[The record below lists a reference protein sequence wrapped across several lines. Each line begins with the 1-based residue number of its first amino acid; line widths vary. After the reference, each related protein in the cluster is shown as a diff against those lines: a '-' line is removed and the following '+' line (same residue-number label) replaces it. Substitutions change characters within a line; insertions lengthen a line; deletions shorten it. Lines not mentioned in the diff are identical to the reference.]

1 MPDNAQR
8 QRDHGNSIAGRP
20 YNRNTQGVI
29 SHRDFSV
36 GPGRAQARPGRQS
49 RIRHTNMRIA
59 FIGGGVM
66 AQAIISGVKD
76 AGLDTSIIVGEPF
89 EVRRESLKNDLGI
102 EVTASN
108 REAIAG
114 ADLVVLSVKPQQ
126 LGVVAEELNGAL
138 AADQTVLSIMA
149 GVKMHSIGL
158 KLNHKRL
165 IRVMPN
171 TPAQIRKGISAWTAS
186 DDVDQATL
194 DFVASMLG
202 AIGDE
207 LKFSDEKSIDI
218 ATALSGSG
226 PGYVFMFIEALSD
239 AGVELGLPVH
249 VARHLASQT
258 VLGSAALQLESG
270 KHPAELRNM
279 VTSPGGT
286 TAAGLAALEIGG
298 FRAAVAEA
306 VRMAFERGEELAG
319 GK

>member
-1 MPDNAQR
+1 
-8 QRDHGNSIAGRP
+8 
-20 YNRNTQGVI
+20 
-29 SHRDFSV
+29 
-36 GPGRAQARPGRQS
+36 
-49 RIRHTNMRIA
+49 
-59 FIGGGVM
+59 M

-76 AGLDTSIIVGEPF
+76 AGLDASIIVGEPF
-89 EVRRESLKNDLGI
+89 EARRESLKSDLGV

-114 ADLVVLSVKPQQ
+114 ADIVVLSVKPQQ
-126 LGVVAEELNGAL
+126 LEAVAEELDGAL
-138 AADQTVLSIMA
+138 NADQTVLSIMA
-149 GVKMHSIGL
+149 GVKIHSIGL
-158 KLNHKRL
+158 KLNHTKL

-186 DDVDQATL
+186 DDVEQATL
-194 DFVASMLG
+194 DFVASMLS

-207 LKFSDEKSIDI
+207 LKFSDEKNIDI

-226 PGYVFMFIEALSD
+226 PGYVFVFIEALTD

-258 VLGSAALQLESG
+258 VLGSAALQRESG

-286 TAAGLAALEIGG
+286 TAAGLAALEMGG
-298 FRAAVAEA
+298 FRANVAEA
-306 VRMAFERGEELAG
+306 VRAAFERGEELAG

>member
-1 MPDNAQR
+1 
-8 QRDHGNSIAGRP
+8 
-20 YNRNTQGVI
+20 
-29 SHRDFSV
+29 
-36 GPGRAQARPGRQS
+36 
-49 RIRHTNMRIA
+49 
-59 FIGGGVM
+59 M

-76 AGLDTSIIVGEPF
+76 AGLDASIIVGEPF
-89 EVRRESLKNDLGI
+89 EARRESLKSDLGV

-114 ADLVVLSVKPQQ
+114 ADIVVLSVKPQQ
-126 LGVVAEELNGAL
+126 LEAVAEELDGAL
-138 AADQTVLSIMA
+138 NADQTVLSIMA
-149 GVKMHSIGL
+149 GVKIHSIGL
-158 KLNHKRL
+158 KLNHTKL

-186 DDVDQATL
+186 DDVEQATL
-194 DFVASMLG
+194 DFVASMLS

-207 LKFSDEKSIDI
+207 LKFSDEKHIDI

-226 PGYVFMFIEALSD
+226 PGYVFVFIEALTD

-258 VLGSAALQLESG
+258 VLGSAALQRESG

-286 TAAGLAALEIGG
+286 TAAGLAALEMGG
-298 FRAAVAEA
+298 FRANVAEA
-306 VRMAFERGEELAG
+306 VRAAFERGEELAG

>member
-1 MPDNAQR
+1 
-8 QRDHGNSIAGRP
+8 
-20 YNRNTQGVI
+20 
-29 SHRDFSV
+29 
-36 GPGRAQARPGRQS
+36 
-49 RIRHTNMRIA
+49 MRIA

-66 AQAIISGVKD
+66 AHAIISGVKD
-76 AGLDTSIIVGEPF
+76 AGLDASIIVGEPF
-89 EVRRESLKNDLGI
+89 EARRESLKSDLGV

-114 ADLVVLSVKPQQ
+114 ADIVVLSVKPQQ
-126 LGVVAEELNGAL
+126 LEAVAEELDGAL
-138 AADQTVLSIMA
+138 NADQTVLSIMA
-149 GVKMHSIGL
+149 GVKIHSIGL
-158 KLNHKRL
+158 KLNHTKL

-186 DDVDQATL
+186 DDVEQATL
-194 DFVASMLG
+194 DFVASMLS

-207 LKFSDEKSIDI
+207 LKFSDEKNIDI

-226 PGYVFMFIEALSD
+226 PGYVFVFIEALTD

-258 VLGSAALQLESG
+258 VLGSAALQRESG

-286 TAAGLAALEIGG
+286 TAAGLAALEMGG
-298 FRAAVAEA
+298 FRANVADA
-306 VRMAFERGEELAG
+306 VRAAFERGEELAG

>member
-1 MPDNAQR
+1 
-8 QRDHGNSIAGRP
+8 
-20 YNRNTQGVI
+20 
-29 SHRDFSV
+29 
-36 GPGRAQARPGRQS
+36 
-49 RIRHTNMRIA
+49 
-59 FIGGGVM
+59 M

-76 AGLDTSIIVGEPF
+76 AGLDASIIVGEPI
-89 EVRRESLKNDLGI
+89 EARRQSLQNDLGI

-108 REAIAG
+108 SEAIAG
-114 ADLVVLSVKPQQ
+114 ADIVVLAVKPQQ
-126 LGVVAEELNGAL
+126 LAAVAEELTGAL
-138 AADQTVLSIMA
+138 IASQTVLSIMA

-158 KLNHKRL
+158 KLNHTKL

-194 DFVASMLG
+194 DFVASMLR

-226 PGYVFMFIEALSD
+226 PGYVFVFIEALAD

-258 VLGSAALQLESG
+258 VLGSAALQRESG
-270 KHPAELRNM
+270 KHPAELRDM

-298 FRAAVAEA
+298 FRATVAEA
-306 VRMAFERGEELAG
+306 VRTAFERGEELAG

>member
-1 MPDNAQR
+1 
-8 QRDHGNSIAGRP
+8 
-20 YNRNTQGVI
+20 
-29 SHRDFSV
+29 
-36 GPGRAQARPGRQS
+36 
-49 RIRHTNMRIA
+49 MRIA

-76 AGLDTSIIVGEPF
+76 AGLDASIIVGEPF
-89 EVRRESLKNDLGI
+89 EVRRESLKNDLGV
-102 EVTASN
+102 EATAN
-108 REAIAG
+108 NKETVAG
-114 ADLVVLSVKPQQ
+114 ADIVVLAIKPQQ
-126 LGVVAEELNGAL
+126 LDAVADELKTVLKAN
-138 AADQTVLSIMA
+138 QTLLSIMA

-158 KLNHKRL
+158 KFGHKKL

-171 TPAQIRKGISAWTAS
+171 TPVQIRKGISAWTVS
-186 DDVDQATL
+186 DDVDQETI
-194 DFVASMLG
+194 DFVASMLK

-226 PGYVFMFIEALSD
+226 PGYVFVMIEAMAD

-258 VLGSAALQLESG
+258 VLGSAALQRETG

-279 VTSPGGT
+279 VTSPAGT
-286 TAAGLAALEIGG
+286 TAAGLAALENGG
-298 FRAAVAEA
+298 FRATIAGA
-306 VRMAFERGEELAG
+306 VRTAYERGEELAG

>member
-1 MPDNAQR
+1 
-8 QRDHGNSIAGRP
+8 
-20 YNRNTQGVI
+20 
-29 SHRDFSV
+29 
-36 GPGRAQARPGRQS
+36 
-49 RIRHTNMRIA
+49 
-59 FIGGGVM
+59 M

-76 AGLDTSIIVGEPF
+76 AGLDASIIVGEPF
-89 EVRRESLKNDLGI
+89 EARRESLKSDLGV

-114 ADLVVLSVKPQQ
+114 ADIVVLSVKPQQ
-126 LGVVAEELNGAL
+126 LEAVAEELDGAL
-138 AADQTVLSIMA
+138 NADQTVLSIMA
-149 GVKMHSIGL
+149 GVKIHSIGL
-158 KLNHKRL
+158 KLNHTKL

-186 DDVDQATL
+186 DDVEQATL
-194 DFVASMLG
+194 DFVASMLS

-207 LKFSDEKSIDI
+207 LKFSDEKNIDI

-226 PGYVFMFIEALSD
+226 PGYVFVFIEALTD

-249 VARHLASQT
+249 IARHLASQT
-258 VLGSAALQLESG
+258 VLGSAALQRESG

-286 TAAGLAALEIGG
+286 TAAGLAALEMGG
-298 FRAAVAEA
+298 FRANVADA
-306 VRMAFERGEELAG
+306 VRAAFERGEELAG

>member
-1 MPDNAQR
+1 
-8 QRDHGNSIAGRP
+8 
-20 YNRNTQGVI
+20 
-29 SHRDFSV
+29 
-36 GPGRAQARPGRQS
+36 
-49 RIRHTNMRIA
+49 MRIA

-76 AGLDTSIIVGEPF
+76 AGLDASIIVGEPF
-89 EVRRESLKNDLGI
+89 EDRRESLQNDLGV
-102 EVTASN
+102 EVTANN
-108 REAIAG
+108 REAVTG
-114 ADLVVLSVKPQQ
+114 ADIVVLSVKPQQ
-126 LGVVAEELNGAL
+126 LGEVAEDLKGAL
-138 AADQTVLSIMA
+138 TAEQTVMSIMA

-158 KLNHKRL
+158 QLDHTKL

-186 DDVDQATL
+186 DNVDQATL
-194 DFVASMLG
+194 DFVASMLK

-226 PGYVFMFIEALSD
+226 PGYVFVFIEALAD

-258 VLGSAALQLESG
+258 VLGSAALQRESG
-270 KHPAELRNM
+270 KHPADLRNM

-298 FRAAVAEA
+298 FRATVAEA
-306 VRMAFERGEELAG
+306 VRAAFERGEELAG

>member
-1 MPDNAQR
+1 
-8 QRDHGNSIAGRP
+8 
-20 YNRNTQGVI
+20 
-29 SHRDFSV
+29 
-36 GPGRAQARPGRQS
+36 
-49 RIRHTNMRIA
+49 
-59 FIGGGVM
+59 M

-76 AGLDTSIIVGEPF
+76 AGLDASIIVGEPV
-89 EVRRESLKNDLGI
+89 EVRRESLKNDLGV

-108 REAIAG
+108 GEAIAG
-114 ADLVVLSVKPQQ
+114 ADIVVLSVKPQQ
-126 LGVVAEELNGAL
+126 LDAVAEDLKGVL
-138 AADQTVLSIMA
+138 TADQTVLSIMA

-158 KLNHKRL
+158 KLNHTKL

-171 TPAQIRKGISAWTAS
+171 TPAQIRKGISAWMAS
-186 DDVDQATL
+186 DDVDQSTL
-194 DFVASMLG
+194 DFVASMLR

-207 LKFSDEKSIDI
+207 LKFDDEKSIDI

-226 PGYVFMFIEALSD
+226 PGYVFVFIEALAD

-258 VLGSAALQLESG
+258 VFGSAALQRESG

-286 TAAGLAALEIGG
+286 TAVGLAALEIGG

-306 VRMAFERGEELAG
+306 VRPAFERGEELAG

>member
-1 MPDNAQR
+1 
-8 QRDHGNSIAGRP
+8 
-20 YNRNTQGVI
+20 
-29 SHRDFSV
+29 
-36 GPGRAQARPGRQS
+36 
-49 RIRHTNMRIA
+49 
-59 FIGGGVM
+59 M

-76 AGLDTSIIVGEPF
+76 AGLDASIIVGEPF
-89 EVRRESLKNDLGI
+89 EARRESLQNDLGV
-102 EVTASN
+102 EVTPSN

-114 ADLVVLSVKPQQ
+114 ADIVVLSVKPQQ
-126 LGVVAEELNGAL
+126 LDAVTEDLKGAL

-149 GVKMHSIGL
+149 GIKMHTIGL
-158 KLNHKRL
+158 KLGHTRL

-171 TPAQIRKGISAWTAS
+171 TPAQIRQGISAWTAS
-186 DDVDQATL
+186 DDVDQPTL
-194 DFVASMLG
+194 DFVTSMLQ

-226 PGYVFMFIEALSD
+226 PAYVFVFIEALTD

-258 VLGSAALQLESG
+258 VLGSAALLRESG
-270 KHPAELRNM
+270 KHPAELRDM

-298 FRAAVAEA
+298 FRAIVAEA
-306 VRMAFERGEELAG
+306 VRTAFERGEELAG

>member
-1 MPDNAQR
+1 
-8 QRDHGNSIAGRP
+8 
-20 YNRNTQGVI
+20 
-29 SHRDFSV
+29 
-36 GPGRAQARPGRQS
+36 
-49 RIRHTNMRIA
+49 
-59 FIGGGVM
+59 M

-76 AGLDTSIIVGEPF
+76 AGLDASIIVGEPF
-89 EVRRESLKNDLGI
+89 EARRESLKSDLGV

-114 ADLVVLSVKPQQ
+114 ADIVVLSVKPQQ
-126 LGVVAEELNGAL
+126 LEAVAEELDGAL
-138 AADQTVLSIMA
+138 NADQTVLSIMA
-149 GVKMHSIGL
+149 GVKIHSIGL
-158 KLNHKRL
+158 KLNHTKI

-186 DDVDQATL
+186 DDVEQATL
-194 DFVASMLG
+194 DFVASMLS

-207 LKFSDEKSIDI
+207 LKFNDEKNIDI

-226 PGYVFMFIEALSD
+226 PGYVFVFIEALTD

-258 VLGSAALQLESG
+258 VLGSAALQRESG

-286 TAAGLAALEIGG
+286 TAAGLAALEMGG
-298 FRAAVAEA
+298 FRANVADA
-306 VRMAFERGEELAG
+306 VRAAFERGEELAG

>member
-1 MPDNAQR
+1 
-8 QRDHGNSIAGRP
+8 
-20 YNRNTQGVI
+20 
-29 SHRDFSV
+29 
-36 GPGRAQARPGRQS
+36 
-49 RIRHTNMRIA
+49 
-59 FIGGGVM
+59 M
-66 AQAIISGVKD
+66 AHAIISGVKD
-76 AGLDTSIIVGEPF
+76 AGLDASIIVGEPF
-89 EVRRESLKNDLGI
+89 EARRESLKSDLGV

-114 ADLVVLSVKPQQ
+114 ADIVVLSVKPQQ
-126 LGVVAEELNGAL
+126 LEAVAEELDGAL
-138 AADQTVLSIMA
+138 NADQTVLSIMA
-149 GVKMHSIGL
+149 GVKIHSIGL
-158 KLNHKRL
+158 KLNHTKL

-186 DDVDQATL
+186 DDVEQATL
-194 DFVASMLG
+194 DFVASMLS

-207 LKFSDEKSIDI
+207 LKFSDEKHIDI

-226 PGYVFMFIEALSD
+226 PGYVFVFIEALTD

-258 VLGSAALQLESG
+258 VLGSAALQRESG

-286 TAAGLAALEIGG
+286 TAAGLAALEMGG
-298 FRAAVAEA
+298 FRANVADA
-306 VRMAFERGEELAG
+306 VRAAFERGEELAG

>member
-1 MPDNAQR
+1 
-8 QRDHGNSIAGRP
+8 
-20 YNRNTQGVI
+20 
-29 SHRDFSV
+29 
-36 GPGRAQARPGRQS
+36 
-49 RIRHTNMRIA
+49 
-59 FIGGGVM
+59 M

-76 AGLDTSIIVGEPF
+76 AGLDASIIVGEPF
-89 EVRRESLKNDLGI
+89 EARRESLKSDLGV

-108 REAIAG
+108 LEAIAG
-114 ADLVVLSVKPQQ
+114 ADIVVLSVKPQQ
-126 LGVVAEELNGAL
+126 LEAVAEELDGAL
-138 AADQTVLSIMA
+138 NADQTVLSIMA
-149 GVKMHSIGL
+149 GVKIHSIGL
-158 KLNHKRL
+158 KLNHTKL

-186 DDVDQATL
+186 DDVEQATL
-194 DFVASMLG
+194 DFVASMLS

-207 LKFSDEKSIDI
+207 LKFSDEKNIDI

-226 PGYVFMFIEALSD
+226 PGYVFVFIEALTD

-258 VLGSAALQLESG
+258 VLGSAALQRESG

-286 TAAGLAALEIGG
+286 TAAGLAALEMGG
-298 FRAAVAEA
+298 FRANVAEA
-306 VRMAFERGEELAG
+306 VRAAFERGEELAG

>member
-1 MPDNAQR
+1 
-8 QRDHGNSIAGRP
+8 
-20 YNRNTQGVI
+20 
-29 SHRDFSV
+29 
-36 GPGRAQARPGRQS
+36 
-49 RIRHTNMRIA
+49 
-59 FIGGGVM
+59 M

-76 AGLDTSIIVGEPF
+76 AGLDASIIVGEPF
-89 EVRRESLKNDLGI
+89 EARRESLKSDLGV

-114 ADLVVLSVKPQQ
+114 ADIVVLSVKPQQ
-126 LGVVAEELNGAL
+126 LEAVAEELDGAL
-138 AADQTVLSIMA
+138 NADQTVLSIMA
-149 GVKMHSIGL
+149 GVKIHSIGL
-158 KLNHKRL
+158 KLNHTKL

-186 DDVDQATL
+186 DDVEQATL
-194 DFVASMLG
+194 DFVASMLS

-207 LKFSDEKSIDI
+207 LKFSDEKYIDI

-226 PGYVFMFIEALSD
+226 PGYVFVFIEALTD

-258 VLGSAALQLESG
+258 VLGSAALQRESG

-286 TAAGLAALEIGG
+286 TAAGLAALEMGG
-298 FRAAVAEA
+298 FRANVAEA
-306 VRMAFERGEELAG
+306 VRAAFERGEELAG

>member
-1 MPDNAQR
+1 
-8 QRDHGNSIAGRP
+8 
-20 YNRNTQGVI
+20 
-29 SHRDFSV
+29 
-36 GPGRAQARPGRQS
+36 
-49 RIRHTNMRIA
+49 MRIA

-76 AGLDTSIIVGEPF
+76 AGLDASIIVGEPF
-89 EVRRESLKNDLGI
+89 EARRESLKSDLGV

-114 ADLVVLSVKPQQ
+114 ADIVVLSVKPQQ
-126 LGVVAEELNGAL
+126 LEAVAEELDGAL
-138 AADQTVLSIMA
+138 NADQTVLSIMA
-149 GVKMHSIGL
+149 GVKIHSIGL
-158 KLNHKRL
+158 KLNHTKI

-186 DDVDQATL
+186 DDVEQATL
-194 DFVASMLG
+194 DFVARMLS

-207 LKFSDEKSIDI
+207 LKFSDEKNIDI

-226 PGYVFMFIEALSD
+226 PGYVFVFIEALTD

-258 VLGSAALQLESG
+258 VLGSAALQRESG

-286 TAAGLAALEIGG
+286 TAAGLAALEMGG
-298 FRAAVAEA
+298 FRANVADA
-306 VRMAFERGEELAG
+306 VRAAFERGEELAG

>member
-1 MPDNAQR
+1 
-8 QRDHGNSIAGRP
+8 
-20 YNRNTQGVI
+20 
-29 SHRDFSV
+29 
-36 GPGRAQARPGRQS
+36 
-49 RIRHTNMRIA
+49 MRIA

-76 AGLDTSIIVGEPF
+76 AGLDASIIVGEPF
-89 EVRRESLKNDLGI
+89 EARRESLKSDLGV

-114 ADLVVLSVKPQQ
+114 ADIVVLSVKPQQ
-126 LGVVAEELNGAL
+126 LEAVAEELDGAL
-138 AADQTVLSIMA
+138 NADQTVLSIMA
-149 GVKMHSIGL
+149 GVKIHSIGL
-158 KLNHKRL
+158 KLNHTKL

-186 DDVDQATL
+186 DDVEQATL
-194 DFVASMLG
+194 DFVASMLS

-207 LKFSDEKSIDI
+207 LKFSDEKHIDI

-226 PGYVFMFIEALSD
+226 PGYVFVFIEALTD

-258 VLGSAALQLESG
+258 VLGSAALQRESG

-286 TAAGLAALEIGG
+286 TAAGLAALEMGG
-298 FRAAVAEA
+298 FRANVAEA
-306 VRMAFERGEELAG
+306 VRAAFERGEELAG

>member
-1 MPDNAQR
+1 
-8 QRDHGNSIAGRP
+8 
-20 YNRNTQGVI
+20 
-29 SHRDFSV
+29 
-36 GPGRAQARPGRQS
+36 
-49 RIRHTNMRIA
+49 
-59 FIGGGVM
+59 M

-76 AGLDTSIIVGEPF
+76 AGLDGEPF
-89 EVRRESLKNDLGI
+89 EARRESLKSDLGV

-114 ADLVVLSVKPQQ
+114 ADIVVLSVKPQQ
-126 LGVVAEELNGAL
+126 LEAVAEELDGAL
-138 AADQTVLSIMA
+138 NADQTVLSIMA
-149 GVKMHSIGL
+149 GVKIHSIGL
-158 KLNHKRL
+158 KLNHTKL

-186 DDVDQATL
+186 DDVEQATL
-194 DFVASMLG
+194 DFVASMLS

-207 LKFSDEKSIDI
+207 LKFSDEKNIDI

-226 PGYVFMFIEALSD
+226 PGYVFVFIEALTD

-258 VLGSAALQLESG
+258 VLGSAALQRESG

-286 TAAGLAALEIGG
+286 TAAGLAALEMGG
-298 FRAAVAEA
+298 FRANVAEA
-306 VRMAFERGEELAG
+306 VRAAFERGEELAG

>member
-1 MPDNAQR
+1 
-8 QRDHGNSIAGRP
+8 
-20 YNRNTQGVI
+20 
-29 SHRDFSV
+29 
-36 GPGRAQARPGRQS
+36 
-49 RIRHTNMRIA
+49 
-59 FIGGGVM
+59 M
-66 AQAIISGVKD
+66 AHAIISGVKD
-76 AGLDTSIIVGEPF
+76 AGLDASIVVGEPF
-89 EVRRESLKNDLGI
+89 EARRESLKSDLGV

-114 ADLVVLSVKPQQ
+114 ADIVVLSVKPQQ
-126 LGVVAEELNGAL
+126 LEAVAEELDGAL
-138 AADQTVLSIMA
+138 NADQTVLSIMA
-149 GVKMHSIGL
+149 GVKIHSIGL
-158 KLNHKRL
+158 KLNHTKL

-186 DDVDQATL
+186 DDVEQATL
-194 DFVASMLG
+194 DFVASMLS

-207 LKFSDEKSIDI
+207 LKFSDEKNIDI

-226 PGYVFMFIEALSD
+226 PGYVFVFIEALTD

-258 VLGSAALQLESG
+258 VLGSAALQRESG

-286 TAAGLAALEIGG
+286 TAAGLAALEMGG
-298 FRAAVAEA
+298 FRANVADA
-306 VRMAFERGEELAG
+306 VRAAFERGEELAG

>member
-1 MPDNAQR
+1 
-8 QRDHGNSIAGRP
+8 
-20 YNRNTQGVI
+20 
-29 SHRDFSV
+29 
-36 GPGRAQARPGRQS
+36 
-49 RIRHTNMRIA
+49 
-59 FIGGGVM
+59 M

-76 AGLDTSIIVGEPF
+76 AGLDASIIVGEPF
-89 EVRRESLKNDLGI
+89 EARRESLKSDLGV

-114 ADLVVLSVKPQQ
+114 ADIVVLSVKPQQ
-126 LGVVAEELNGAL
+126 LEAVAEELDGAL
-138 AADQTVLSIMA
+138 NADQTVLSIMA
-149 GVKMHSIGL
+149 GVKIHSIGL
-158 KLNHKRL
+158 KLNHTKL

-186 DDVDQATL
+186 DDVEQATL
-194 DFVASMLG
+194 DFVASMLS

-207 LKFSDEKSIDI
+207 LKFSDEKNIDI

-226 PGYVFMFIEALSD
+226 PGYEFVFIEALTD

-258 VLGSAALQLESG
+258 VLGSAALQRESG

-286 TAAGLAALEIGG
+286 TAAGLAALEMGG
-298 FRAAVAEA
+298 FRANVADA
-306 VRMAFERGEELAG
+306 VRAAFERGEELAG

>member
-1 MPDNAQR
+1 
-8 QRDHGNSIAGRP
+8 
-20 YNRNTQGVI
+20 
-29 SHRDFSV
+29 
-36 GPGRAQARPGRQS
+36 
-49 RIRHTNMRIA
+49 
-59 FIGGGVM
+59 M

-76 AGLDTSIIVGEPF
+76 AGLDASIIVGEPF
-89 EVRRESLKNDLGI
+89 EARRESLKSDLGV

-114 ADLVVLSVKPQQ
+114 ADIVVLSVKPQQ
-126 LGVVAEELNGAL
+126 LEAVAEELDGAL
-138 AADQTVLSIMA
+138 NADQTVLSIMA
-149 GVKMHSIGL
+149 GVKIHSIGL
-158 KLNHKRL
+158 KLNHTKL

-186 DDVDQATL
+186 DDVEQATL
-194 DFVASMLG
+194 DFVASMLS
-202 AIGDE
+202 AIGDD
-207 LKFSDEKSIDI
+207 LKFNDEKNIDI

-226 PGYVFMFIEALSD
+226 PGYVFVFIEALTD

-258 VLGSAALQLESG
+258 VLGSAALQRESG

-286 TAAGLAALEIGG
+286 TAAGLAALEMGG
-298 FRAAVAEA
+298 FRANVADA
-306 VRMAFERGEELAG
+306 VRAAFERGEELAG

>member
-1 MPDNAQR
+1 
-8 QRDHGNSIAGRP
+8 
-20 YNRNTQGVI
+20 
-29 SHRDFSV
+29 
-36 GPGRAQARPGRQS
+36 
-49 RIRHTNMRIA
+49 
-59 FIGGGVM
+59 M

-76 AGLDTSIIVGEPF
+76 AGLDASIIVGEPF
-89 EVRRESLKNDLGI
+89 EARRESLKSDLGV

-114 ADLVVLSVKPQQ
+114 ADIVVLSVKPQQ
-126 LGVVAEELNGAL
+126 LEAVAEELDGAL
-138 AADQTVLSIMA
+138 NADQTVLSIMA
-149 GVKMHSIGL
+149 GVKIHSIGL
-158 KLNHKRL
+158 KLNHTKL

-186 DDVDQATL
+186 DDVEQATL
-194 DFVASMLG
+194 DFVASMLS

-207 LKFSDEKSIDI
+207 LKFNDEKNIDI

-226 PGYVFMFIEALSD
+226 PGYVFVFIEALTD

-258 VLGSAALQLESG
+258 VLGSAALQRESG

-286 TAAGLAALEIGG
+286 TAAGLAALEMGG
-298 FRAAVAEA
+298 FRASVADA
-306 VRMAFERGEELAG
+306 VRAAFERGEELAG

>member
-1 MPDNAQR
+1 
-8 QRDHGNSIAGRP
+8 
-20 YNRNTQGVI
+20 
-29 SHRDFSV
+29 
-36 GPGRAQARPGRQS
+36 
-49 RIRHTNMRIA
+49 
-59 FIGGGVM
+59 M

-76 AGLDTSIIVGEPF
+76 AGLDASIIVGEPF
-89 EVRRESLKNDLGI
+89 EVRRETLKNDLGV

-114 ADLVVLSVKPQQ
+114 ADIVVLSVKPQQ
-126 LGVVAEELNGAL
+126 LDAVAEDLNGTLTAE
-138 AADQTVLSIMA
+138 QTVLSIMA

-158 KLNHKRL
+158 KLNHTKL

-171 TPAQIRKGISAWTAS
+171 TPAQIRKGISAWMAS
-186 DDVDQATL
+186 DDVDQSTL
-194 DFVASMLG
+194 DFVASMLR

-207 LKFSDEKSIDI
+207 LKFDDEKSIDI

-226 PGYVFMFIEALSD
+226 PGYVFVFIEALAD

-258 VLGSAALQLESG
+258 VFGSAALQRESG

-298 FRAAVAEA
+298 FRATVAEA
-306 VRMAFERGEELAG
+306 VRAAFERGEELAG